1 MPELPPAPLLEP
13 RKTRSDVGHVQYGD
27 DVFCF
32 HGRKDNTFVPRCEIL
47 PSAHAATAVFTLL

>member
-1 MPELPPAPLLEP
+1 
-13 RKTRSDVGHVQYGD
+13 
-27 DVFCF
+27 VFCF